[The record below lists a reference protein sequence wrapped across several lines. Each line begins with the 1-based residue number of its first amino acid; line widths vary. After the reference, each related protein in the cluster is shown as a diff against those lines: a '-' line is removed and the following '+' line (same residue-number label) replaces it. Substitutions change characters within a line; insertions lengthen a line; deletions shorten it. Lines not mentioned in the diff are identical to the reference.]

1 MSVKY
6 SKFNILLI
14 EGKRADKPTF
24 GFGLVRKGFQVDTV
38 ANGSAA
44 LDYLSAN
51 TPHLVLVNAASM
63 RTSGKRICQS
73 IRKQYP
79 NLPVVLVVEA
89 GGEVFDTLDAD
100 VVLTLP
106 FTLQKLLNRLRPYL
120 PVEDKDA
127 LKVGPLTLDVEQ
139 RRLKIDDRQV
149 SLTPRLV
156 ILLKSLMDHPGEVVG
171 REDLFRTVWETAY
184 IGDTRTL
191 DVHVSWLRQAM
202 EDDPRHPQ
210 YIKTVRGVGYRL
222 DVDSI
227 TNNHKN
233 KKSGS

>member
-6 SKFNILLI
+6 SQFNILLI

-24 GFGLVRKGFQVDTV
+24 GFGLTRKGFQVDTV

-44 LDYLSAN
+44 LGYLTDH

-63 RTSGKRICQS
+63 RTNGKRICQS
-73 IRKQYP
+73 IRKQIQ
-79 NLPVVLVVEA
+79 NIPVVLIVEMS
-89 GGEVFDTLDAD
+89 GEVFDTIDAD
-100 VVLTLP
+100 VVLVLP

-120 PVEDKDA
+120 PVEDNDA
-127 LKVGPLTLDVEQ
+127 LKVGPLKLDVEQ
-139 RRLKIDDRQV
+139 RRLKINDRQV

-156 ILLKSLMDHPGEVVG
+156 ILLKALMDHPGDVIN
-171 REDLFRTVWETAY
+171 REDLFRSVWETAY

-191 DVHVSWLRQAM
+191 DVHISWLRQAM

-222 DVDSI
+222 DVDMGFNTRRS
-227 TNNHKN
+227 
-233 KKSGS
+233 KKTG

>member
-1 MSVKY
+1 MPVKQT
-6 SKFNILLI
+6 KLNILLI

-24 GFGLVRKGFQVDTV
+24 GFGLARKGFQVDTV
-38 ANGSAA
+38 ANGNGA
-44 LDYLSAN
+44 LQYLIAN

-79 NLPVVLVVEA
+79 NIPVVLVVEA
-89 GGEVFDTLDAD
+89 GGEVFDTADAD

-106 FTLQKLLNRLRPYL
+106 FTLQKLLNRLRPYI
-120 PVEDKDA
+120 PTEDNDT
-127 LKVGPLTLDVEQ
+127 LQVGPFKLDVEQ
-139 RRLKIDDRQV
+139 RRLRINDRQV

-156 ILLKSLMDHPGEVVG
+156 VLLKALMEHPGEVIN

-191 DVHVSWLRQAM
+191 DVHVSWLRQAIE
-202 EDDPRHPQ
+202 EDARHPV

-222 DVDSI
+222 DIDSAY
-227 TNNHKN
+227 NDQKDH
-233 KKSGS
+233 